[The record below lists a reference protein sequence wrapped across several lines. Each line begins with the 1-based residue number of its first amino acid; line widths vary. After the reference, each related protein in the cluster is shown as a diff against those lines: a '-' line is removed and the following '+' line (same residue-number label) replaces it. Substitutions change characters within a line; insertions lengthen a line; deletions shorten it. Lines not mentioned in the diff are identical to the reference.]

1 MTTLTGRY
9 KLRFANLILQYYF
22 YVLFYCTEHL
32 LVHHATEFVYP
43 VKGHLIYNILFWSV
57 NLVYRILED
66 SRVWGNKAI
75 HRLKMEENIKEQK
88 IIEAS

>member
-9 KLRFANLILQYYF
+9 KLRFTDLILQYCF

-32 LVHHATEFVYP
+32 LVHHATEFVFP

-57 NLVYRILED
+57 NSVYRILED

-88 IIEAS
+88 ITEAS